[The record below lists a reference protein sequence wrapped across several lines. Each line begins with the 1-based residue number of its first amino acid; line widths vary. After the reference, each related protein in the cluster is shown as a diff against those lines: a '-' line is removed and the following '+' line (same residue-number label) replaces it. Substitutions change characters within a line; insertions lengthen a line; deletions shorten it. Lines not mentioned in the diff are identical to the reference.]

1 MIFQLLLQA
10 VDYIMGD
17 PGLILSCLAAL
28 IWVVTIGL
36 PWQPWRTRE
45 VLEVEGITEDTID
58 LGDITVIIPAR
69 NEADVIRTTLL
80 SLDKQGQGLKV
91 IVVDDESDDG
101 TAKIAQQSSLENL
114 KIVLSSPLPRGW
126 TGKLWAQQQ
135 GLQEVETALTLLLDA
150 DIELLPG
157 IIQRLKTKQEIE
169 GLQFVSLMAVLKF
182 SSFWEKLLMPAFI
195 YFFKMI
201 YPFALSNQQNH
212 KMAAAAGGCILVKT
226 DALRKIGGMASIK
239 DAVIDDCTLAKKIKS
254 AGYKTWIGLTH
265 AAVSQRPYIKLAE
278 IWDMVARTAYTQL
291 FYSVWLLLGCTL
303 LMLLMYWLPLI
314 GLLFFQ
320 GIPQFLCLF
329 SLGVMIIAYMP
340 TIMFYSLSPV
350 WSLAMPVIAVLYL
363 MMTWTS
369 ALRYWKGERSRW
381 KGRIY
386 QNI

>member
-1 MIFQLLLQA
+1 
-10 VDYIMGD
+10 MGD
-17 PGLILSCLAAL
+17 SGLILSCLAAL
-28 IWVVTIGL
+28 IWVLTIGL

-45 VLEVEGITEDTID
+45 VLEAEDITGDEID
-58 LGDITVIIPAR
+58 LGEITVVIPAR

-80 SLDKQGQGLKV
+80 SLEKQGQGLKV
-91 IVVDDESDDG
+91 IVVDDESEDG
-101 TAKIAQQSSLENL
+101 TSIIAQQSSLENL
-114 KIVLSSPLPRGW
+114 KIILSSPLPKGW

-135 GLQEVETALTLLLDA
+135 GLQEVETAFTLLLDA

-157 IIQRLKTKQEIE
+157 IIKSLKYKQEIE
-169 GLQFVSLMAVLKF
+169 DLHFVSLMAVLKF

-201 YPFALSNQQNH
+201 YPFALSNQDGH
-212 KMAAAAGGCILVKT
+212 KIAAAAGGCILVKT
-226 DALRKIGGMASIK
+226 DALRKIGGMSSIK

-254 AGYKTWIGLTH
+254 AGYKTWVGLTH
-265 AAVSQRPYIKLAE
+265 AAVSQRPYVKLTE

-291 FYSVWLLLGCTL
+291 FYSVWLLLACTL
-303 LMLLMYWLPLI
+303 LMLVMYWLPLV

-329 SLGVMIIAYMP
+329 SLGVMVIAYMP
-340 TIMFYSLSPV
+340 TLMFYSLSPV
-350 WSLAMPVIAVLYL
+350 WSFAMPAIVVIYL

-369 ALRYWKGERSRW
+369 AIRYWRGERSRW
-381 KGRIY
+381 KGRVY